1 VTAPIWSGISAML
14 LERDGTMSIDFADGR
29 HVRSSLGHDIFGP
42 ASAIASSTFLPQSS
56 QLNLRTTRGDDIVV
70 DLPQPADLA
79 PLRGRPTIYLDQ
91 NHWSTLT
98 KTIHQPD
105 RVKDEHERNAAVR
118 LIELA
123 KAREVILP
131 MSAAHLAETAK
142 QADREPR
149 YQRALTIA
157 QLSSGW
163 QLRDPLDL
171 RGFELRQALTVR
183 YRRRCLIPPA
193 AVTLEPGAVH
203 AGRDSTLP
211 DADAELPPQAQWTV
225 HAIRCT
231 AGIIDAVLDAEHIPM
246 TPVPGWAAGLQQFAA
261 FLRDNPTGKEVKR
274 RRTHAKFIAD
284 LRPELPEAAYRAGIT
299 PADMSD
305 WVRNYSEEDLPDMP
319 TLGLFREVLHEKLSS
334 GQVRWPGNDLI
345 DMMYLTAAVGY
356 CDCVVSERPHAAH
369 ISNALRRLGRVD
381 RVGRLHRNLQS
392 LVKQLLAALRGR
404 KSAGGIRR
412 SELALLEGL
421 EPPAF

>member
-1 VTAPIWSGISAML
+1 VTAPIWSGISAMR

-29 HVRSSLGHDIFGP
+29 HVHSSLGRDAFGP

-56 QLNLRTTRGDDIVV
+56 QLNLRTTRGHDIVV
-70 DLPQPADLA
+70 DLPKPADLA
-79 PLRGRPTIYLDQ
+79 PLPGRPTIYLDQ

-98 KTIHQPD
+98 NTIHQPD

-131 MSAAHLAETAK
+131 MSAAHLSETAK
-142 QADREPR
+142 QVDGEQR
-149 YQRALTIA
+149 YRRALTIA

-171 RGFELRQALTVR
+171 RRFELRQALTVR

-211 DADAELPPQAQWTV
+211 DADAELPPQAHWTV
-225 HAIRCT
+225 HAIRCI
-231 AGIIDAVLDAEHIPM
+231 AGIIDAVLDAKHIPM
-246 TPVPGWAAGLQQFAA
+246 TPVPGWAADLNQFAA
-261 FLRDNPTGKEVKR
+261 FLRDNPTGKEVRRKR
-274 RRTHAKFIAD
+274 IHAKFIAD
-284 LRPELPEAAYRAGIT
+284 LGQELPEAAYHAGIT

-305 WVRNYSEEDLPDMP
+305 WARSYSEEDLPGMP
-319 TLGLFREVLHEKLSS
+319 TLGLFREVLHEKLSN
-334 GQVRWPGNDLI
+334 GHLRWVDNDLI
-345 DMMYLTAAVGY
+345 DMMYLTTAAGY
-356 CDCVVSERPHAAH
+356 CDYVVGERAHTAH
-369 ISNALRRLGRVD
+369 IANALRRLGRV
-381 RVGRLHRNLQS
+381 GRLHRHLQS
-392 LVKQLLAALRGR
+392 LVKQL
-404 KSAGGIRR
+404 
-412 SELALLEGL
+412 
-421 EPPAF
+421 

>member
-1 VTAPIWSGISAML
+1 MTAPIWPGISAMR

-29 HVRSSLGHDIFGP
+29 HVRSSLGRDAFGP

-56 QLNLRTTRGDDIVV
+56 QLNLRTTRGHDIVV
-70 DLPQPADLA
+70 DLPKLADLA
-79 PLRGRPTIYLDQ
+79 PLRRRPTIYLDQ

-98 KTIHQPD
+98 DTVHQPD
-105 RVKDEHERNAAVR
+105 RVKNEHERNAAIR

-131 MSAAHLAETAK
+131 MSAAHLSETAK
-142 QADREPR
+142 QVDGEQR

-171 RGFELRQALTVR
+171 RRFELRQALTVR
-183 YRRRCLIPPA
+183 YRRRCLIPLA

-203 AGRDSTLP
+203 AGRESRLP
-211 DADAELPPQAQWTV
+211 DADAELPPHAQWIV

-231 AGIIDAVLDAEHIPM
+231 AGIIDAVLDAKHMPM

-261 FLRDNPTGKEVKR
+261 FLRDNPTGKEMKR
-274 RRTHAKFIAD
+274 RRTYAKFIAD
-284 LRPELPEAAYRAGIT
+284 LGQELPEAAYRAGIT

-305 WVRNYSEEDLPDMP
+305 WVRNYSEEDLPGMP
-319 TLGLFREVLHEKLSS
+319 TLGLFREVLHEKLSD
-334 GQVRWPGNDLI
+334 GQLRWADNDLI
-345 DMMYLTAAVGY
+345 DMMYLTAAAGY
-356 CDCVVSERPHAAH
+356 CDYVAGERAHAAH
-369 ISNALRRLGRVD
+369 IANALRRLGRV
-381 RVGRLHRNLQS
+381 GRLHRHLES
-392 LVKQLLAALRGR
+392 LVQQL
-404 KSAGGIRR
+404 
-412 SELALLEGL
+412 
-421 EPPAF
+421 

>member
-1 VTAPIWSGISAML
+1 VTAPIWSGIRAMRL
-14 LERDGTMSIDFADGR
+14 ARDGTISIDFVDGR
-29 HVRSSLGHDIFGP
+29 HVVSSLGRDAFGP
-42 ASAIASSTFLPQSS
+42 ASAIASSTFLPLLS
-56 QLNLRTTRGDDIVV
+56 QLNLRTTRGHDIVV

-98 KTIHQPD
+98 NTIHQPD
-105 RVKDEHERNAAVR
+105 RVKDEYERNAAVR

-131 MSAAHLAETAK
+131 MSAAHLSETAK
-142 QADREPR
+142 QVDQEQR

-157 QLSSGW
+157 QLASGW

-171 RGFELRQALTVR
+171 RRFELRQALTVR

-193 AVTLEPGAVH
+193 AVTLEPDAVH

-211 DADAELPPQAQWTV
+211 DAGAELPPQAQWTV
-225 HAIRCT
+225 HAIRCI
-231 AGIIDAVLDAEHIPM
+231 AGIIDAVLDAEHVPL
-246 TPVPGWAAGLQQFAA
+246 TPVPGWAAGLQQFAE

-274 RRTHAKFIAD
+274 RRTYAKFIAD
-284 LRPELPEAAYRAGIT
+284 LGRELPEAAHCAGIT

-305 WVRNYSEEDLPDMP
+305 WVRNYSEEDLPGMP
-319 TLGLFREVLHEKLSS
+319 TLGLFREVLHEKLSDPRL
-334 GQVRWPGNDLI
+334 RWPDNDLI

-356 CDCVVSERPHAAH
+356 CDYVIGESAHAAH
-369 ISNALRRLGRVD
+369 IANALRRLGRVN
-381 RVGRLHRNLQS
+381 RLHRHLQS
-392 LVKQLLAALRGR
+392 LVKQL
-404 KSAGGIRR
+404 
-412 SELALLEGL
+412 
-421 EPPAF
+421 

>member
-1 VTAPIWSGISAML
+1 VTGPIWPVISAMR

-29 HVRSSLGHDIFGP
+29 HIRFSLGRDAFGP
-42 ASAIASSTFLPQSS
+42 ASALASSTLLPLSS
-56 QLNLRTTRGDDIVV
+56 QLNLQTTRGHDIVV

-79 PLRGRPTIYLDQ
+79 PLRRRPTIYLDQ

-98 KTIHQPD
+98 NTIHQPD

-123 KAREVILP
+123 QAREVILP
-131 MSAAHLAETAK
+131 MSAAHLSETAK
-142 QADREPR
+142 QVDREQR
-149 YQRALTIA
+149 YRRALTIA
-157 QLSSGW
+157 QLASGW

-171 RGFELRQALTVR
+171 RRFELRQALTVR

-203 AGRDSTLP
+203 AGRGSTLP

-225 HAIRCT
+225 HAIRCI
-231 AGIIDAVLDAEHIPM
+231 AGIIDAVLDAEPVPM
-246 TPVPGWAAGLQQFAA
+246 TPVPGWAAGLQQFAE

-274 RRTHAKFIAD
+274 RRTYAKYIAD
-284 LRPELPEAAYRAGIT
+284 LGRELPEAAYCAGIT

-305 WVRNYSEEDLPDMP
+305 WVRNYSEQDLLGMP
-319 TLGLFREVLHEKLSS
+319 TLGLFREVLHEKLSN
-334 GQVRWPGNDLI
+334 GQLRWPDNDLI

-356 CDCVVSERPHAAH
+356 CDYVVGERPHAAH
-369 ISNALRRLGRVD
+369 ISNALRRLGRVN
-381 RVGRLHRNLQS
+381 RLHRHLQS
-392 LVKQLLAALRGR
+392 LVTQL
-404 KSAGGIRR
+404 
-412 SELALLEGL
+412 
-421 EPPAF
+421 